1 LARFGVPVT
10 GKADRTG
17 NSQIG
22 SDSSPDDS
30 DDIRLQRIILLML
43 TAFSSVAGVVWGFML
58 LAVGEPAG
66 LYPIG
71 YAILSIPTLIMWRT
85 TEHLKRL
92 IWYQLVLVTA
102 TPFFFAL
109 ALGGY
114 VGSGA
119 MVLWSVLGPFGALLF
134 LTHRQAIGFLV
145 VYLGLLV
152 TIAVAYPTVTVENE
166 LADWMILALF
176 VLNIGAAS
184 AVVFGLLRHFVREN
198 RRIHRLL
205 QIEQDKSET
214 LLSNVLPSEVAQ
226 MLKNSD
232 QTVAEQYDSVS
243 ILFADVVDFT
253 PLAESLAP
261 DEVVEML
268 NTMFTRFDDLVSRCR
283 AEKIGTIGDS
293 YMVVA
298 GAPQRYS
305 DHAAVLATLAL
316 EMMSAAESA
325 ESTVGPNLRFRMGIN
340 TGPVV
345 AGVIG
350 TTRLHYD
357 VWGDAVNLASRFE
370 SHGVPGKI
378 QIGQATHDAIRDD
391 FRCVHRGAIDI
402 KGKGEVDTWF
412 LEDTLQHN

>member
-1 LARFGVPVT
+1 MT
-10 GKADRTG
+10 GNNDHDWDSQIEADRPP
-17 NSQIG
+17 SA
-22 SDSSPDDS
+22 S

-43 TAFSSVAGVVWGFML
+43 AAFSSIAGVVWGLML
-58 LAVGEPAG
+58 FAFGESAG
-66 LYPIG
+66 LYPLV
-71 YAILSIPTLIMWRT
+71 YAILSIPTLIMWKT
-85 TEHLKRL
+85 IARL
-92 IWYQLVLVTA
+92 DYLIRYQLILVTA
-102 TPFFFAL
+102 IPFLFAL

-134 LTHRQAIGFLV
+134 LSNRQAVGFFV

-152 TIAVAYPTVTVENE
+152 AIAVAYPTVGVENE
-166 LADWMILALF
+166 LADWVILMFF

-184 AVVFGLLRHFVREN
+184 AVVFGLLRYFVREN
-198 RRIHRLL
+198 RKIHDLL

-214 LLSNVLPSEVAQ
+214 LLLNVLPREVAQ

-243 ILFADVVDFT
+243 ILFADVVGFT

-261 DEVVEML
+261 NEVVEML
-268 NTMFTRFDDLVSRCR
+268 NAMFTHFDELVSGCR

-298 GAPQRYS
+298 GAPHRDL
-305 DHAAVLATLAL
+305 DHAAILAELAL
-316 EMMSAAESA
+316 EMMRVARSNT
-325 ESTVGPNLRFRMGIN
+325 STVGPDLTFRMGIN

-357 VWGDAVNLASRFE
+357 VWGDAVNLASRLE

-378 QIGQATHDAIRDD
+378 QIGRATHDAIHDR
-391 FRCVHRGAIDI
+391 FHCVHRGVVPI
-402 KGKGEVDTWF
+402 KGKGEIDTWF
-412 LEDTLQHN
+412 LEDRLRQH

>member
-1 LARFGVPVT
+1 MT
-10 GKADRTG
+10 GNDDHDWDSQIEADRPP
-17 NSQIG
+17 SA
-22 SDSSPDDS
+22 S

-43 TAFSSVAGVVWGFML
+43 AAFSSIAGVVWGLML
-58 LAVGEPAG
+58 FAFGESAG
-66 LYPIG
+66 LYPLV
-71 YAILSIPTLIMWRT
+71 YAILSIPTLIMWKT
-85 TEHLKRL
+85 IARL
-92 IWYQLVLVTA
+92 DYLIRYQLILVTA
-102 TPFFFAL
+102 IPFLFAL

-134 LTHRQAIGFLV
+134 LSNRQAVGFFV

-152 TIAVAYPTVTVENE
+152 AIAVAYPTVGVENE
-166 LADWMILALF
+166 LADWVILMFF

-184 AVVFGLLRHFVREN
+184 AVVFGLLRYFVREN
-198 RRIHRLL
+198 RKIHDLL

-214 LLSNVLPSEVAQ
+214 LLLNVLPREVAQ

-243 ILFADVVDFT
+243 ILFADVVGFT
-253 PLAESLAP
+253 PLAESLGP
-261 DEVVEML
+261 SEVVEML
-268 NTMFTRFDDLVSRCR
+268 NTTFTHFDELVSGCR

-298 GAPQRYS
+298 GAPHRDL
-305 DHAAVLATLAL
+305 DHAAILAELAL
-316 EMMSAAESA
+316 EMMRVSRKDASIA
-325 ESTVGPNLRFRMGIN
+325 GPNLTFRMGIN

-357 VWGDAVNLASRFE
+357 VWGDAVNLASRLE

-378 QIGQATHDAIRDD
+378 QIGRTTHDAIHDR
-391 FRCVHRGAIDI
+391 FHCVHRGAIPI
-402 KGKGEVDTWF
+402 KGKGEIDTWF
-412 LEDTLQHN
+412 LEDRP

>member
-1 LARFGVPVT
+1 MTDNDNHNV
-10 GKADRTG
+10 D
-17 NSQIG
+17 SQIEVDRPP
-22 SDSSPDDS
+22 SAS

-43 TAFSSVAGVVWGFML
+43 AAFSSVAGVVWGLILF
-58 LAVGEPAG
+58 AFGESAG
-66 LYPIG
+66 LYPIV

-85 TEHLKRL
+85 IARL
-92 IWYQLVLVTA
+92 DYLIRYQLVLVTA
-102 TPFFFAL
+102 IPFVFAL

-134 LTHRQAIGFLV
+134 LSSRQAVGFLV

-152 TIAVAYPTVTVENE
+152 AVAVAYPTVAVENQ
-166 LADWMILALF
+166 LADWVILMFF

-198 RRIHRLL
+198 RKIHGLL
-205 QIEQDKSET
+205 QIEQHKSET
-214 LLSNVLPSEVAQ
+214 LLSNVLPREVAEV
-226 MLKNSD
+226 LKNSD

-243 ILFADVVDFT
+243 ILFADVVGFT

-261 DEVVEML
+261 NEVVEML
-268 NTMFTRFDDLVSRCR
+268 NAMFTQFDELVSGCE

-298 GAPQRYS
+298 GAPHRDS
-305 DHAAVLATLAL
+305 DHAAILAELAL
-316 EMMSAAESA
+316 EMMRVAQHDVYTAEL
-325 ESTVGPNLRFRMGIN
+325 NLTFRMGIN

-350 TTRLHYD
+350 TTRLQYD
-357 VWGDAVNLASRFE
+357 VWGDAVNLASRLE

-378 QIGQATHDAIRDD
+378 QIGPATHDAIHDR
-391 FRCVHRGAIDI
+391 FRCVPRGAIPI
-402 KGKGEVDTWF
+402 KGKGEIDTWF
-412 LEDTLQHN
+412 LEGRLPQH

>member
-1 LARFGVPVT
+1 MT
-10 GKADRTG
+10 GNNDHDWDSQIEADRPP
-17 NSQIG
+17 SA
-22 SDSSPDDS
+22 S

-43 TAFSSVAGVVWGFML
+43 AAFSSIAGVVWGLML
-58 LAVGEPAG
+58 FAFGESAG
-66 LYPIG
+66 LYPLV
-71 YAILSIPTLIMWRT
+71 YAILSIPTLIMWKT
-85 TEHLKRL
+85 IARL
-92 IWYQLVLVTA
+92 DYLIRYQLILVTA
-102 TPFFFAL
+102 IPFLFAL

-134 LTHRQAIGFLV
+134 LSNRQAVGFFV

-152 TIAVAYPTVTVENE
+152 AIAVAYPTVGVENE
-166 LADWMILALF
+166 LADWVILMFF

-184 AVVFGLLRHFVREN
+184 AVVFGLLRYFVREN
-198 RRIHRLL
+198 RKIHDLL

-214 LLSNVLPSEVAQ
+214 LLLNVLPREVAQ

-243 ILFADVVDFT
+243 ILFADVVGFT
-253 PLAESLAP
+253 PLAESLGP
-261 DEVVEML
+261 NEVVEML
-268 NTMFTRFDDLVSRCR
+268 NTTFTHFDELVSGCR

-298 GAPQRYS
+298 GAPHRDL
-305 DHAAVLATLAL
+305 DHAAILAELAL
-316 EMMSAAESA
+316 EMMRVSRKDASIA
-325 ESTVGPNLRFRMGIN
+325 GPNLTFRMGIN

-357 VWGDAVNLASRFE
+357 VWGDAVNLASRLE

-378 QIGQATHDAIRDD
+378 QIGRTTHDAIHDR
-391 FRCVHRGAIDI
+391 FHCVHRGAIPI
-402 KGKGEVDTWF
+402 KGKGEIDTWF
-412 LEDTLQHN
+412 LEDRP

>member
-1 LARFGVPVT
+1 MTDNDNHNV
-10 GKADRTG
+10 D
-17 NSQIG
+17 SQIEVDRPP
-22 SDSSPDDS
+22 SAS

-43 TAFSSVAGVVWGFML
+43 AAFSSVAGVVWGLILF
-58 LAVGEPAG
+58 AFGESAG
-66 LYPIG
+66 LYPIV

-85 TEHLKRL
+85 IARL
-92 IWYQLVLVTA
+92 DYLIRYQLVLVTA
-102 TPFFFAL
+102 IPFVFAL

-134 LTHRQAIGFLV
+134 LSSRQAVGFLV

-152 TIAVAYPTVTVENE
+152 AVAVAYPTVAVENQ
-166 LADWMILALF
+166 LADWVILMFF

-198 RRIHRLL
+198 RKIHGLL
-205 QIEQDKSET
+205 QIEQHKSET
-214 LLSNVLPSEVAQ
+214 LLSNVLPREVAEV
-226 MLKNSD
+226 LKNSD

-243 ILFADVVDFT
+243 ILFADVVGFT

-261 DEVVEML
+261 NEVVEML
-268 NTMFTRFDDLVSRCR
+268 NTMFTHFDALVSGCE

-298 GAPQRYS
+298 GAPHRDS
-305 DHAAVLATLAL
+305 DHAAILAELAL
-316 EMMSAAESA
+316 EMMRVAQHDVYTAEL
-325 ESTVGPNLRFRMGIN
+325 NLTFRMGIN

-350 TTRLHYD
+350 TTRLQYD
-357 VWGDAVNLASRFE
+357 VWGDAVNLASRLE

-378 QIGQATHDAIRDD
+378 QIGPATHDAIHDR
-391 FRCVHRGAIDI
+391 FRCVPRGAIPI
-402 KGKGEVDTWF
+402 KGKGEIDTWF
-412 LEDTLQHN
+412 LEGRLPQH